1 MTLIV
6 IPRTSPDEKRRSWSV
21 AECGVFPGSRP
32 AAPYQNWL
40 PACPPWDLLVEE
52 EDSAAALRS
61 KVFLG
66 VPSRVQGLHSAPQM
80 GNQNFAVKENRARD
94 RSPVPCRF
102 FPRPVIRSRSNKLL
116 QRKISCGR
124 SRASCVITNHAR
136 LVREER
142 ALTGVAQR
150 DRNGRGRIADYWSRT
165 CSADESKRVAA
176 LGAERQNL
184 VKQACSRYSSRA
196 RNCSAHHAQSCG
208 VAICWVGG
216 RIRHRGSVDCAQ

>member
-1 MTLIV
+1 M
-6 IPRTSPDEKRRSWSV
+6 
-21 AECGVFPGSRP
+21 G
-32 AAPYQNWL
+32 
-40 PACPPWDLLVEE
+40 PACRGGRFCCRTAEQSFSGSSEPSSRIALCPPD
-52 EDSAAALRS
+52 
-61 KVFLG
+61 
-66 VPSRVQGLHSAPQM
+66 